1 MIQKFI
7 CIIISFLLGVLFVI
21 IGAIFKIMHFSNG
34 NLFLVLGMLFKLF
47 ALILLIIK
55 IIKQPKKEKI

>member
-1 MIQKFI
+1 MQRFRS
-7 CIIISFLLGVLFVI
+7 IIICFILGIFFVI
-21 IGAIFKIMHFSNG
+21 LGAVFKITHFSNG
-34 NLFLVLGMLFKLF
+34 NLFLLLGMLFKSL